1 MTAPHDIVDPA
12 AAPPQPSAGNGQA
25 VQSARG
31 VPPVSVVILTLN
43 EEDNIAECLASCG
56 WCDDVH
62 VVDSGSTDRTCEIA
76 REHGA
81 QVHTHTLK
89 ALDDSAL
96 PARNWFATQ
105 RNWTIENITH
115 KHPWVFH
122 LDADERFTPE
132 LVQEMSRVMEKDP
145 SESGFYVPN
154 KLMFMG
160 RWLKRASGYP
170 IYQMRLFHLERM
182 RFREFGHGQREDST
196 GQIGWLKSPYLHFNF
211 SKGLY
216 DWLEKHNRYS
226 TLEAQALYEG
236 RQSGPVS
243 FRPSLFGDRVQRR
256 RYFKVTFYPKIPGKW
271 LGRFIWMYFFKL
283 GCLDGLPGLYY
294 CLLIAAYDMFTTLKL
309 AEIRFFARGKRPAG
323 ARQWDA
329 STAQQPPAP
338 TSTATEDI
346 PPKPPVSAR
355 AVQLREMRSLPR
367 SADDPFTSAELQRR
381 RSASPWTLGLNV
393 RRAVWMFV
401 RTLLFRPSFH
411 NWYAWRRF
419 LLRRLGATIGKDVRI
434 RPTAFIEMPWNV
446 EIGDHA
452 IVGDHAIL
460 YSLGKITIGKLTV
473 ISQYAHICA
482 GTHDHTQRSFPLLTP
497 PIAIGDEVWIAA
509 DAFVGPGV
517 TIGDRTVLGARA
529 SAFADLPSDVI
540 AVGNPARPIKTRPL
554 GN

>member
-1 MTAPHDIVDPA
+1 
-12 AAPPQPSAGNGQA
+12 
-25 VQSARG
+25 
-31 VPPVSVVILTLN
+31 
-43 EEDNIAECLASCG
+43 
-56 WCDDVH
+56 
-62 VVDSGSTDRTCEIA
+62 
-76 REHGA
+76 
-81 QVHTHTLK
+81 
-89 ALDDSAL
+89 
-96 PARNWFATQ
+96 
-105 RNWTIENITH
+105 
-115 KHPWVFH
+115 
-122 LDADERFTPE
+122 
-132 LVQEMSRVMEKDP
+132 
-145 SESGFYVPN
+145 
-154 KLMFMG
+154 
-160 RWLKRASGYP
+160 
-170 IYQMRLFHLERM
+170 
-182 RFREFGHGQREDST
+182 
-196 GQIGWLKSPYLHFNF
+196 
-211 SKGLY
+211 
-216 DWLEKHNRYS
+216 
-226 TLEAQALYEG
+226 
-236 RQSGPVS
+236 
-243 FRPSLFGDRVQRR
+243 
-256 RYFKVTFYPKIPGKW
+256 
-271 LGRFIWMYFFKL
+271 
-283 GCLDGLPGLYY
+283 
-294 CLLIAAYDMFTTLKL
+294 
-309 AEIRFFARGKRPAG
+309 
-323 ARQWDA
+323 
-329 STAQQPPAP
+329 
-338 TSTATEDI
+338 
-346 PPKPPVSAR
+346 
-355 AVQLREMRSLPR
+355 MRSLPR